1 MSQSG
6 REFFRLGAESY
17 SSLARGGR
25 KRRKCSRPVWCK
37 FACGK
42 VSSPRLYRLTLINSI
57 LISNQILN
65 ASIRE
70 VNDDAEAQIEVEIAE
85 DIMMKEMQG
94 YRIYHI
100 EYSKVYTL

>member
-1 MSQSG
+1 ML
-6 REFFRLGAESY
+6 FLT
-17 SSLARGGR
+17 L
-25 KRRKCSRPVWCK
+25 K
-37 FACGK
+37 FDIFNITL
-42 VSSPRLYRLTLINSI
+42 VLTLINSI

-94 YRIYHI
+94 YRIYHVV
-100 EYSKVYTL
+100 YSEVYIL